1 MDADTIASILEKHR
15 KWLINEPDGER
26 INFAWADFSGAD
38 FSGTDLTG
46 ADFPGANFTGANFSG
61 SNLSGAHLAWAN
73 FYQADLSGASLVK
86 ANLTEAHLAWADLR
100 GSDLSW
106 ANLISANL
114 SRASLNEA
122 DLTGAL
128 LTGANLTNANLAG
141 VKNMPDLPLACPEEG
156 EFIGWKKAREYI
168 VKLLIPA
175 DAIRSSAAGR
185 KCRCSKAKVLA
196 ITRIDGTAYP
206 RIEVCSSRDKNF
218 IYRIGETVEVK
229 DFDMNRWNECS
240 TGIHFFISRKEAEM
254 Y

>member
-1 MDADTIASILEKHR
+1 MDEDTIASILEKHR
-15 KWLINEPDGER
+15 KWLIDEPDGER
-26 INFAWADFSGAD
+26 ADFAKMNLSEEN
-38 FSGTDLTG
+38 FSGVNLTQ
-46 ADFPGANFTGANFSG
+46 ANFSG
-61 SNLSGAHLAWAN
+61 SNLTGAHLAWAN
-73 FYQADLSGASLVK
+73 LYKADLSGASLVK
-86 ANLTEAHLAWADLR
+86 ANLTEAHLAWANLR
-100 GSDLSW
+100 GSDLTG

-122 DLTGAL
+122 NLTGAS

-141 VKNMPDLPLACPEEG
+141 VKNMPDLPLICPEKG
-156 EFIGWKKAREYI
+156 EFIGWKKARGYI

-196 ITRIDGTAYP
+196 ITKIDGTAYP

>member
-1 MDADTIASILEKHR
+1 MDKDTIAIILEKHR
-15 KWLINEPDGER
+15 KWLIGEPGGER
-26 INFAWADFSGAD
+26 ADFAKMNLSEEDFSGVN
-38 FSGTDLTG
+38 LTG
-46 ADFPGANFTGANFSG
+46 AIFSG
-61 SNLSGAHLAWAN
+61 SNLSGASLARAN
-73 FYQADLSGASLVK
+73 LCQADFYGASLVK
-86 ANLTEAHLAWADLR
+86 ANLTEAHLAWANLS

-106 ANLISANL
+106 ATLVSANL
-114 SRASLNEA
+114 YGAFLDEA
-122 DLTGAL
+122 DLAGAS

-141 VKNMPDLPLACPEEG
+141 VKNMPDLPLICPEKG
-156 EFIGWKKAREYI
+156 EFIGWKKARGYI

-185 KCRCSKAKVLA
+185 KCRCNKAKVLA
-196 ITRIDGTAYP
+196 ITKIDGTAYP
-206 RIEVCSSRDKNF
+206 RIEVRSSRDKNF